1 MVVKGIVL
9 IVGVV
14 VMSFVASYGRCCDEF
29 CGRLGWVVMMGFVGF
44 GCDWFCLDCVFY
56 VVDFVANCGYGCG
69 CDGFCGFFF
78 LLPVVVVSGL
88 QVVGS
93 CL

>member
-1 MVVKGIVL
+1 
-9 IVGVV
+9 
-14 VMSFVASYGRCCDEF
+14 
-29 CGRLGWVVMMGFVGF
+29 MGFVGF

-56 VVDFVANCGYGCG
+56 VVDFVANCGCGCG
-69 CDGFCGFFF
+69 YDGFCGFFF

-93 CL
+93 CLWLWLVRQRWRWLLLLVWILWWLFVIILMSYLYYFK